1 MRLYDYSASANCLKV
16 RILVAQLGLD
26 VERVPVDI
34 FGGDTLTD
42 DYLTRNPAG
51 ETPVLELPSG
61 AHLPES
67 NAILLYLAEGSPF
80 LPDEPEERAQVYR
93 WLFFEQSAV
102 VPSIGSARFW
112 ILTGRDAGREVELER
127 RLRGA
132 RSVLTLLD
140 GHLAA
145 NAYLV
150 GGRYTLADLAVYGY
164 THVAPDAGIDLG
176 DFPHV
181 QRWLES
187 VEAQPGFV
195 DDLVTY
201 PENARAGVGAS
212 IYG

>member
-16 RILVAQLGLD
+16 RILASQLGLD
-26 VERVPVDI
+26 IERLPVDI
-34 FGGDTLTD
+34 FAGDTLTD
-42 DYLTRNPAG
+42 DYLARNPAG

-61 AHLPES
+61 AHLAES
-67 NAILLYLAEGSPF
+67 NAILLYLAEDSLL
-80 LPDEPEERAQVYR
+80 LPDDREERAQVYR

-102 VPSIGSARFW
+102 VPAIGSARFW
-112 ILTGRDAGREVELER
+112 ILTGRDAGREDELER

-132 RSVLTLLD
+132 RSVLALLD

-150 GGRYTLADLAVYGY
+150 GGRYTLADVAVYGY
-164 THVAPDAGIDLG
+164 THAAPDAGIDLG

-181 QRWLES
+181 RRWLAS

-195 DDLVTY
+195 NDLVTY
-201 PENARAGVGAS
+201 PENARPGVGAS